1 MPWKES
7 SVVNERMGFI
17 TRLNAGERMSDL
29 CLHYGI
35 SRKTGYKFKERF
47 ERLGLIGLGDQS
59 RAPIR
64 NRRLRGPVA
73 DLVLELRRKHP
84 TWGPRKLR
92 EVLGGLHPGVPLPG
106 TTAIGSLIDREGLV
120 TPQRRRN
127 RVPAFPD
134 HLTQAAAANE
144 VWCADYKG
152 QFRLGNT
159 SYCYP
164 LTVSDDATRF
174 LIAIDAFDRI
184 NLEEARISFE
194 EAFTKYGLPKV
205 IRTDNGAPFA
215 SCGLLGLTRLSVFW
229 IKQGIRPERIK
240 SGEPQQNGRHERMHR
255 TLKAETTRPAARNL
269 LQQQERFDCFVET
282 YNNVRPHEALGM
294 STPAKVYQPSGRSFI
309 AKTLDYPLH
318 DDVVKVDR
326 SGHTNIVRGR
336 GGSFFVSGAL
346 AGERIGIRELENDTW
361 LLTFAGIDLGVYNA
375 PSHFFQQIDIPV
387 SAPPET

>member
-1 MPWKES
+1 MSWKES

-64 NRRLRGPVA
+64 SRRLRGPVA
-73 DLVLELRRKHP
+73 DLILELRRKQP
-84 TWGPRKLR
+84 TWGPRKLV
-92 EVLGGLHPGVPLPG
+92 EVLRRLHPGISLPG
-106 TTAIGSLIDREGLV
+106 TTAVGSLLDREGLV

-127 RVPAFPD
+127 RVPSFPD
-134 HLTQAAAANE
+134 HLTQGASANE

-152 QFRLGNT
+152 QFRLGNAN
-159 SYCYP
+159 YCYP

-174 LIAIDAFDRI
+174 LIAIDAFERI
-184 NLEEARISFE
+184 NLDEARIAFE
-194 EAFTKYGLPKV
+194 EAFTRYGLPKV

-229 IKQGIRPERIK
+229 IKQGIRPERIE

-294 STPAKVYQPSGRSFI
+294 ASPAKVYQPSSRVFV
-309 AKTLDYPLH
+309 AKALDYPLH
-318 DDVVKVDR
+318 DDVIKVDR
-326 SGHTNIVRGR
+326 SGHANVIRRR

-346 AGERIGIRELENDTW
+346 AGERIGIRELDDDTW
-361 LLTFAGIDLGVYNA
+361 LLTFAGIDLGVYDA
-375 PSHFFQQIDIPV
+375 QSHFFQQADIPV

>member
-1 MPWKES
+1 MSWKES

-47 ERLGLIGLGDQS
+47 ERLGLIGLSDQS

-73 DLVLELRRKHP
+73 DLVLDLRRKHP
-84 TWGPRKLR
+84 TWGPRKLV
-92 EVLGGLHPGVPLPG
+92 EVLRRLHPGVSLPG
-106 TTAIGSLIDREGLV
+106 TTAVGSLLDREGLV

-127 RVPAFPD
+127 RVPSFPD
-134 HLTQAAAANE
+134 HLTQGASANE

-152 QFRLGNT
+152 QFRLGNAN
-159 SYCYP
+159 YCYP
-164 LTVSDDATRF
+164 LTISDDATRF
-174 LIAIDAFDRI
+174 LIAIDGFERI
-184 NLEEARISFE
+184 NLEEARIAFE
-194 EAFTKYGLPKV
+194 EAFSKFGLPKV
-205 IRTDNGAPFA
+205 IRTDNGSPFA

-255 TLKAETTRPAARNL
+255 TLKAETTRPAAKNL
-269 LQQQERFDCFVET
+269 FQQQERFDCFVET
-282 YNNVRPHEALGM
+282 YNKVRPHEALGM
-294 STPAKVYQPSGRSFI
+294 ATPAKVYQPSSRIFI
-309 AKTLDYPLH
+309 AKALEYPLH

-346 AGERIGIRELENDTW
+346 AGERIGIRELEDATW
-361 LLTFAGIDLGVYNA
+361 LLTFASIDLGVYDA
-375 PSHFFQQIDIPV
+375 KSHFFQQIDIPV
-387 SAPPET
+387 SAPPEI

>member
-59 RAPIR
+59 RAPVR

-92 EVLGGLHPGVPLPG
+92 EVLGGLHPGIPLPG

-127 RVPAFPD
+127 RVPSFPD

-174 LIAIDAFDRI
+174 LIAVDAFDRI
-184 NLEEARISFE
+184 NLDEARISFE
-194 EAFTKYGLPKV
+194 QAFTKYGLPKV

-294 STPAKVYQPSGRSFI
+294 STPAKVYQPSGRTFI
-309 AKTLDYPLH
+309 AKPLDYPLH

-361 LLTFAGIDLGVYNA
+361 LLTFAGIDLGVYDA
-375 PSHFFQQIDIPV
+375 PSHVSQQIDIPV

>member
-7 SVVNERMGFI
+7 SLVNERMAFI

-84 TWGPRKLR
+84 TWGPRKLL
-92 EVLGGLHPGVPLPG
+92 EVLRGLHPGIPMPG
-106 TTAIGSLIDREGLV
+106 TTAIGSLIDREGLI
-120 TPQRRRN
+120 TPHRRRK

-134 HLTQAAAANE
+134 HLTQAGAANE

-174 LIAIDAFDRI
+174 LIAIDAFERI
-184 NLEEARISFE
+184 NLEEARIAFE

-282 YNNVRPHEALGM
+282 YNNIRPHEALGM
-294 STPAKVYQPSGRSFI
+294 SPPAKVYQPSNRSFI
-309 AKTLDYPLH
+309 AKALDYPLH
-318 DDVVKVDR
+318 DDVIKVDR

-346 AGERIGIRELENDTW
+346 AGESIGIRELESETW
-361 LLTFAGIDLGVYNA
+361 LLTFADIDLGIYDA
-375 PSHFFQQIDIPV
+375 QSHFFQQADIPV